1 MEQAARLGTIYFHDV
16 ESVELTPLEGEG
28 RTTWHHLKING
39 KTIIV
44 LCTNG
49 KDLVQHVVDKETLP
63 NNSADLAST
72 TS

>member
-1 MEQAARLGTIYFHDV
+1 MDKARLGTIYFHDV

-39 KTIIV
+39 KTLII

-49 KDLVQHVVDKETLP
+49 KDLIPHVVDKEALS
-63 NNSADLAST
+63 NNSPNLAVT